1 MADVTFIFHSDW
13 LDCIQGLPVEQQDQ
27 IIGDIVRY
35 GTRREP
41 QHEDNATVQM
51 GVNFCKSKI
60 DFSVNKYLE
69 KVENGKKNG
78 SKNKKYTDEMIYN
91 AAQGENNSAAVAT
104 KLGCS
109 KSTVDHSFG
118 WTRRNEVLNFDGGGN
133 IIT

>member
-13 LDCIQGLPVEQQDQ
+13 LDCIQGMSIEQQDQ

-35 GTRREP
+35 GTRRDL
-41 QHEDNATVQM
+41 QHEDDGTISMA
-51 GVNFCKSKI
+51 VNFCKSKI

-91 AAQGENNSAAVAT
+91 ASQGESNSAAVAT

-109 KSTVDHSFG
+109 KSTVDHNDG
-118 WTRRNEVLNFDGGGN
+118 WLKRNENLNFDGDGN
-133 IIT
+133 IIN

>member
-13 LDCIQGLPVEQQDQ
+13 LDCIQGMSIEQQDQ

-35 GTRREP
+35 GTRRDL
-41 QHEDNATVQM
+41 QHEDDGTISMA
-51 GVNFCKSKI
+51 VNFCKSKI

-91 AAQGENNSAAVAT
+91 AAQGESNSAAVAT

-109 KSTVDHSFG
+109 KSTVDHNDG
-118 WTRRNEVLNFDGGGN
+118 WLKRNENLNFDGEGN
-133 IIT
+133 IIN

>member
-13 LDCIQGLPVEQQDQ
+13 LDCIQGMSIEQQDQ

-35 GTRREP
+35 GTRRDL
-41 QHEDNATVQM
+41 QHEDDGTISMA
-51 GVNFCKSKI
+51 VNFCKSKI

-78 SKNKKYTDEMIYN
+78 SKNKRWTDEMIYN
-91 AAQGENNSAAVAT
+91 ASQGENSSTVVAT

-109 KSTVDHSFG
+109 KSTVDHNDG
-118 WTRRNEVLNFDGGGN
+118 WLKRKENLNFDGDGN
-133 IIT
+133 IIN